1 MRRSSAFLAAFA
13 ALALAVAPGVSL
25 ARAGGGASFGS
36 RGMHTYTAPPVT
48 RTAPFTAA
56 PIERSLTPRNA
67 PAYAPGATPYRSG
80 FGTRFGGGF
89 LGGLLGVGLGSLFFG
104 GHGFFG
110 GFFSLLIW
118 LVVLFFI
125 GRLLLRFF
133 ARRQPA
139 VAGMTNRFART
150 ATGPAPVRPMPG
162 GSGGGGGGGRSAA
175 VTSADYKAFEQLLYA
190 IQAAWSA
197 QDLNQLRQFA
207 TPEMTSNFADQLA
220 AQASRAV
227 WNEVTNVHLD
237 QGDLSE
243 AWIENGREYATVA
256 MRFSMVDVTRD
267 AAGRVVE
274 GDPNLRTQAAELWTF
289 LRVPG
294 GRWVLSAIQQA
305 R

>member
-25 ARAGGGASFGS
+25 ARAGGGGSFGS
-36 RGMHTYTAPPVT
+36 RGMRTYSAPPAT
-48 RTAPFTAA
+48 RTAPFSAA
-56 PIERSLTPRNA
+56 PVERSLTPRE
-67 PAYAPGATPYRSG
+67 APGTSPSYATPYRSG
-80 FGTRFGGGF
+80 FGSGF
-89 LGGLLGVGLGSLFFG
+89 LGGLLGVGLGSLLFG

-118 LVVLFFI
+118 LAVLFFL
-125 GRLLLRFF
+125 GRLLFRAF

-139 VAGMTNRFART
+139 FAGVGNRFARAT
-150 ATGPAPVRPMPG
+150 AGSAPVRPMPG
-162 GSGGGGGGGRSAA
+162 GGGAQGVA
-175 VTSADYKAFEQLLYA
+175 VTPADYKAFEQILYA
-190 IQAAWSA
+190 VQAAWSV
-197 QDLNQLRQFA
+197 QNLNQLQQLS
-207 TPEMTSNFADQLA
+207 TPEMASNFADQLA

-227 WNEVTNVHLD
+227 RNEVRDVHLD
-237 QGDLSE
+237 QGDLAE

-256 MRFSMVDVTRD
+256 MRFSMIDVTRD
-267 AAGRVVE
+267 VAGRIVE
-274 GDPNLRTQAAELWTF
+274 GDPSLRTQVAELWTF

>member
-1 MRRSSAFLAAFA
+1 MRRSSAFLAAFT

-25 ARAGGGASFGS
+25 ARAGGGGSFGS
-36 RGMHTYTAPPVT
+36 RGMRTYVAPPVT

-56 PIERSLTPRNA
+56 PIERSLTPQT

-80 FGTRFGGGF
+80 FGSCFGGGF
-89 LGGLLGVGLGSLFFG
+89 LGGLLGVGLGSLLFG

-110 GFFSLLIW
+110 GFLSLLIW
-118 LVVLFFI
+118 LAVLFFL
-125 GRLLLRFF
+125 GRLLLRAF

-139 VAGMTNRFART
+139 FAGMTNRFAR
-150 ATGPAPVRPMPG
+150 AASGSAPVRPMPG
-162 GSGGGGGGGRSAA
+162 GGGAQGVA
-175 VTSADYKAFEQLLYA
+175 VTPPDYKAFEQILYA
-190 IQAAWSA
+190 VQAAWST
-197 QDLNQLRQFA
+197 QNLNQLQQLS
-207 TPEMTSNFADQLA
+207 TPEMASNFADQLA

-227 WNEVTNVHLD
+227 RNEVRDVHLD
-237 QGDLSE
+237 QGDLAE

-256 MRFSMVDVTRD
+256 MRFSMIDVTRD
-267 AAGRVVE
+267 VAGRIVE
-274 GDPNLRTQAAELWTF
+274 GDPNLRTQVAELWTF